1 MNRKI
6 SFVTVSQNAP
16 EEGIRLVDPSFDKV
30 ISTQHK
36 LMAEEKKV
44 DFEMKVDDG
53 AVGSGSAPEDGASAG
68 GSSSSS
74 VTQNRF
80 EIKKWN
86 AVCMWSW
93 DICADTCA
101 ICRNSLN
108 EPSIEYQVRFMALV
122 VATVLLYDDRYN
134 CCCSITFYLY
144 HYLSLPN

>member
-1 MNRKI
+1 
-6 SFVTVSQNAP
+6 
-16 EEGIRLVDPSFDKV
+16 
-30 ISTQHK
+30 
-36 LMAEEKKV
+36 MAEEKKV
-44 DFEMKVDDG
+44 DFEMKVEDS
-53 AVGSGSAPEDGASAG
+53 AVGGGSAQEDGISAAAG

-108 EPSIEYQVRFMALV
+108 EPSIEYQVRVMA
-122 VATVLLYDDRYN
+122 
-134 CCCSITFYLY
+134 S
-144 HYLSLPN
+144 

>member
-1 MNRKI
+1 
-6 SFVTVSQNAP
+6 
-16 EEGIRLVDPSFDKV
+16 
-30 ISTQHK
+30 
-36 LMAEEKKV
+36 MAEEKKV
-44 DFEMKVDDG
+44 DFEMKMEDG

-108 EPSIEYQVRFMALV
+108 EPSIEYQVRFKA
-122 VATVLLYDDRYN
+122 
-134 CCCSITFYLY
+134 
-144 HYLSLPN
+144 

>member
-1 MNRKI
+1 MCDALIKPRNLIGTMNRKI

-16 EEGIRLVDPSFDKV
+16 EGGTSLLDPHSIFQLN
-30 ISTQHK
+30 I
-36 LMAEEKKV
+36 MAEEKKV
-44 DFEMKVDDG
+44 DFEMKMEDG

-108 EPSIEYQVRFMALV
+108 EPSIEYQVRFKA
-122 VATVLLYDDRYN
+122 
-134 CCCSITFYLY
+134 
-144 HYLSLPN
+144 